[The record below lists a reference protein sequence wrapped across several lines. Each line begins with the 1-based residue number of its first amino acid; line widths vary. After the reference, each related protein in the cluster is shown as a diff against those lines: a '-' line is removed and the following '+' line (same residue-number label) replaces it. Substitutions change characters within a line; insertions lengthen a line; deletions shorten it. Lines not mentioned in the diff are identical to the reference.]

1 MTTAKKLL
9 TAEEFAALPDDGR
22 RLELING
29 EVVEMAPGN
38 VEHGSVTA
46 SLTSHL
52 FVHVMDNSLGRVVT
66 ADPGIFLQRNP
77 DIVRA
82 PDVCFYSRDR
92 EPSPEDRRQGWTHV
106 IPDLVAEVVS
116 PGDTATEIE
125 EKVLLW
131 LAAGVRLVVV
141 LFPRL
146 RSVAVYTGPNEL
158 RRYGAGD
165 TLDLAPVLPEFRC
178 PVERLFS

>member
-1 MTTAKKLL
+1 MTTVNKLL

-29 EVVEMAPGN
+29 EVVEMTPGN

-52 FVHVMDNSLGRVVT
+52 FVHVMENGLGRVVT
-66 ADPGIFLQRNP
+66 ADPGIFVQRAP

-82 PDVCFYSRDR
+82 PDVCFYSQER
-92 EPSPEDRRQGWTHV
+92 EPSPQSRRQGWTDA

-116 PGDTATEIE
+116 PGDMATEFE
-125 EKVLLW
+125 EKVQMW
-131 LAAGVRLVVV
+131 LAAGVRLVLV
-141 LFPRL
+141 L
-146 RSVAVYTGPNEL
+146 
-158 RRYGAGD
+158 
-165 TLDLAPVLPEFRC
+165 
-178 PVERLFS
+178 